1 MGTFLQLSFF
11 GIPILPSLLLQPEEG
26 EEGQLKRPEVSEE
39 DLIGAKDKLSSKGKL
54 KGKTIEV
61 MDECERAGKVAPSV
75 FSGVRSG
82 RETAINK
89 PQGRQIKK

>member
-1 MGTFLQLSFF
+1 MS
-11 GIPILPSLLLQPEEG
+11 QPEEG
-26 EEGQLKRPEVSEE
+26 EEGQLKRPEVCEE
-39 DLIGAKDKLSSKGKL
+39 DLIGAKDKLSAKGKL

-82 RETAINK
+82 RETAFNK
-89 PQGRQIKK
+89 SQARQIKK

>member
-11 GIPILPSLLLQPEEG
+11 GIPILSSLLLQPEEG

-61 MDECERAGKVAPSV
+61 MDECGEQCHFYWHDNRVRATFPKLG
-75 FSGVRSG
+75 
-82 RETAINK
+82 AILVLL
-89 PQGRQIKK
+89 P